1 MRTPTT
7 RTTLALASVCL
18 GGLVLTAGPAA
29 AAGSDDGTAGAGSG
43 AVSVVPGGIDIR
55 AVVLDLRVGTA
66 DLDGAVSTTRTG
78 TVARVTLDAD
88 VLFAFDRADLS
99 PSAQGRLDDTAA
111 ALPAS
116 TGPIAVDG
124 YTDAKGNG
132 AYNSSLSERRARAV
146 ADALGRAQ
154 PSVAGRL
161 TPAGHGSADPVAPN
175 TKPDGTDNPAGRA
188 KNRRVTIT
196 YTVAEGPRMTLP
208 SMSLPMTYGATGP
221 VAVPAGWHRIREGA
235 RPPCSRGP

>member
-1 MRTPTT
+1 MRTSTN
-7 RTTLALASVCL
+7 RKVLVLASVCV
-18 GGLVLTAGPAA
+18 GGLILTAGPAVA
-29 AAGSDDGTAGAGSG
+29 SVSDGGSAGTGSG
-43 AVSVVPGGIDIR
+43 AVSVVPGGIDIH

-88 VLFAFDRADLS
+88 VLFAFDRADLD
-99 PSAQGRLDDTAA
+99 PAAQGRLDDTAT
-111 ALPAS
+111 ALPVS

-124 YTDAKGNG
+124 FTDAKGDG
-132 AYNSSLSERRARAV
+132 AYNQSLSERRARAV

-175 TKPDGTDNPAGRA
+175 TNSDGSDNPAGRA

-196 YTVAEGPRMTLP
+196 YTVAEG
-208 SMSLPMTYGATGP
+208 
-221 VAVPAGWHRIREGA
+221 
-235 RPPCSRGP
+235 RG